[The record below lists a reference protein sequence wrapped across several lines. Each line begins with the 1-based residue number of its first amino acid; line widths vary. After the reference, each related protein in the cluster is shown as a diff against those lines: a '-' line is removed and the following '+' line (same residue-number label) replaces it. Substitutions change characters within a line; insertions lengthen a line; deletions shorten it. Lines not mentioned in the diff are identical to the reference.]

1 MIVCA
6 FLSTNNNN
14 NEIENTSSYH
24 NQIPSIFYPSTPQR
38 YTLDHYT
45 NVSNSLPHLHQPYL
59 RQRFHIGT
67 QVSNNWDPSLDHPKQ
82 RCDWI
87 QEERE
92 ESHFHPNNVPGGT
105 FGPPTSLPT
114 PPSPHLHQPYLQQN
128 FHNGTQVRN
137 NWVPSSDHPKQRR
150 DWIQEEIE
158 EFHFQP
164 NNVPQG
170 TFGAPTSLPTPQ
182 SPHLHQPYL
191 RQSFHNGTQ
200 VRNNW
205 VPSSNHPKRRRD
217 WIQEERDESH
227 LQPNNVPRGT
237 FGPPTSLPTPPSPHL
252 HQPYLRQSFH
262 NGTQVSNNWDP
273 SSDHPKQRR
282 DWIQEEREESHFQ
295 PNNVPRGTFGA
306 PTSLP
311 TPPPPLQTSST
322 LPSYQSPQ
330 SSLPSLKAKAPKPMF
345 PIKTSSFNSF
355 DESMSSSSDSSFST
369 VLPPPLPPMFPV
381 KTSSFNSFDE
391 SMSSSSDSSF
401 SAVLPPPLPPFEI
414 LPAKFK
420 ELKDYIL
427 INSYGSSSCGSPD
440 SRDGRDSQTMR
451 NRSPDVNAK
460 AGAFI
465 TKIKAG
471 FEKKKK
477 NEEGLI

>member
-1 MIVCA
+1 MAPPFSQTTNPRRHSSPLILNSGHLMFLFVITIFFVFIIPSFLSFDSQIFRPLLVAKKNCHSLNLVLVFFIIVCA

-14 NEIENTSSYH
+14 NKIENTSSYH
-24 NQIPSIFYPSTPQR
+24 NQNPSIFYPSTPQR

-45 NVSNSLPHLHQPYL
+45 NVSNSLPHLHLAYL

-67 QVSNNWDPSLDHPKQ
+67 QVSNNWDPSSDHPKQ

-92 ESHFHPNNVPGGT
+92 ESHFHPNN
-105 FGPPTSLPT
+105 SLPT
-114 PPSPHLHQPYLQQN
+114 PPL
-128 FHNGTQVRN
+128 
-137 NWVPSSDHPKQRR
+137 
-150 DWIQEEIE
+150 
-158 EFHFQP
+158 
-164 NNVPQG
+164 
-170 TFGAPTSLPTPQ
+170 
-182 SPHLHQPYL
+182 
-191 RQSFHNGTQ
+191 
-200 VRNNW
+200 
-205 VPSSNHPKRRRD
+205 
-217 WIQEERDESH
+217 
-227 LQPNNVPRGT
+227 
-237 FGPPTSLPTPPSPHL
+237 
-252 HQPYLRQSFH
+252 
-262 NGTQVSNNWDP
+262 
-273 SSDHPKQRR
+273 
-282 DWIQEEREESHFQ
+282 
-295 PNNVPRGTFGA
+295 
-306 PTSLP
+306 
-311 TPPPPLQTSST
+311 PLQTSST

-345 PIKTSSFNSF
+345 PVKTSSFNSF

-369 VLPPPLPPMFPV
+369 
-381 KTSSFNSFDE
+381 
-391 SMSSSSDSSF
+391 
-401 SAVLPPPLPPFEI
+401 VLPPPLPPFEI